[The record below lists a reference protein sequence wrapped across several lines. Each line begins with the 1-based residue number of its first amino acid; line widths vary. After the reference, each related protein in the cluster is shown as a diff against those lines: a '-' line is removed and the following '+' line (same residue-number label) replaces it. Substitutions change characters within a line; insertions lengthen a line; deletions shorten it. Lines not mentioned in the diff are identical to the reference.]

1 MLKPQLAC
9 LVIRELDVDMSL
21 SWQPP
26 GPGWVKKTLAP
37 WARNSIV
44 LVETRRDSPRIS
56 LAEERQIA
64 APYTVDS
71 RSDYWIYAKFLGL
84 LL

>member
-1 MLKPQLAC
+1 MLIARAAQVSRLSK
-9 LVIRELDVDMSL
+9 VICYNAY
-21 SWQPP
+21 
-26 GPGWVKKTLAP
+26 GPAGPAGTQWYRAGR
-37 WARNSIV
+37 AS
-44 LVETRRDSPRIS
+44 RDSPRIS

-71 RSDYWIYAKFLGL
+71 RSDYWIYANLPGL